1 VGDEPH
7 ETASLELVPE
17 SDDEL
22 LAACRVDTFRA
33 GGKGGQHQNVTESGV
48 RLTHEPTG
56 VVVTARTERSQHRN
70 RALALE
76 RLRKK
81 LAALRRKP
89 KRRVA
94 TRIPKG
100 EKKRRLEQKRRRSS
114 KKGLR
119 RPPDPEG

>member
-1 VGDEPH
+1 MGDEPH
-7 ETASLELVPE
+7 ETTSLELVPE

-56 VVVTARTERSQHRN
+56 IVVTSRAERSQHRN
-70 RALALE
+70 RSLALE

-81 LAALRRKP
+81 LAARRRKP
-89 KRRVA
+89 KRRIA

>member
-1 VGDEPH
+1 MGDEPH